1 MVFSHIRYYTREVPF
16 EYTCEHCGKDSGTQ
30 IAEFRIGARS
40 DWKWLTLSDKADQ
53 KLTLDAQ
60 KSMSK
65 FMTKYRTDVEEKH
78 KFSDFFPNQC
88 PHCRKK
94 QVWGKGNIKRNQRLF
109 ALICAGFGAIAS
121 FFFNRSDS
129 FNLTLLIFLAFCSFF
144 VGMLIGSIIFNWK
157 QSVFPPKPKHMP
169 IVHWPDDIRITE
181 YHS

>member
-88 PHCRKK
+88 PHCGKK
-94 QVWGKGNIKRNQRLF
+94 QVWGKGNIKRNQFLF
-109 ALICAGFGAIAS
+109 ALACAGAGVIAS
-121 FFFNRSDS
+121 FFVNRSGS
-129 FNLTLLIFLAFCSFF
+129 FNLALLMFFAFLGAFA
-144 VGMLIGSIIFNWK
+144 GMIIGPILFHLK
-157 QSVFPPKPKHMP
+157 QSAFPPRPKHIP
-169 IVHWPDDIRITE
+169 VVHWPNDIEI
-181 YHS
+181 